1 MKAFSHKVFIPALAI
16 VALMAFPLATSSR
29 VIAQAA
35 TQQFKVGD
43 RVEVDTMWSQH
54 PETSTSWRKGTVVN
68 FYWPEDH
75 FGGLLIKMDEDGRE
89 FWHRFVDKQ
98 WIRAAQRADAPAA
111 NNNQTGNPAAAN
123 QTTPD
128 ANQTGAVSCPAS
140 ADLKATPQVAAFKC

>member
-1 MKAFSHKVFIPALAI
+1 MKAFSHKIFIPALAI
-16 VALMAFPLATSSR
+16 TVALMALSLATRSR
-29 VIAQAA
+29 VIAQAG

-89 FWHRFVDKQ
+89 FRHRFVDKQ
-98 WIRAAQRADAPAA
+98 WIRAVQGTDAPPAK
-111 NNNQTGNPAAAN
+111 NNEAGSQ
-123 QTTPD
+123 
-128 ANQTGAVSCPAS
+128 
-140 ADLKATPQVAAFKC
+140 